1 MIVLVAVK
9 DFEFIADQN
18 NQRNYKPP
26 PINFSNTFLWFRL
39 GNRSKRQQKVTDLP
53 DGSIVVIDLDQGIGK

>member
-26 PINFSNTFLWFRL
+26 PINFSNTFLWFR
-39 GNRSKRQQKVTDLP
+39 
-53 DGSIVVIDLDQGIGK
+53 